1 MYCPHCRILTVNV
14 RCPACLSRAVREP
27 ERGDWC
33 FLAEKE
39 KPWDGAL
46 TEILSQNGV
55 PFLTESVL
63 GAGLS
68 ARLGSSF
75 ERVRVY
81 VPWER
86 YETARE
92 LERGFF
98 SDAYAPDNE

>member
-14 RCPACLSRAVREP
+14 RCPVCLSRAVREP

-39 KPWDGAL
+39 KPWD
-46 TEILSQNGV
+46 
-55 PFLTESVL
+55 SVL

-98 SDAYAPDNE
+98 SDAYAPDSE

>member
-14 RCPACLSRAVREP
+14 CLSRAVREP

-98 SDAYAPDNE
+98 SNAYAPDSE